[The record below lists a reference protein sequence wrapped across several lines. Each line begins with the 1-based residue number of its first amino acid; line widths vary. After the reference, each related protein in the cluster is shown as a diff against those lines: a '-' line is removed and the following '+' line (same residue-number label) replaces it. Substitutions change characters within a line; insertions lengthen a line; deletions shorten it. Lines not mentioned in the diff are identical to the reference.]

1 MFDLTGRKALVTGAT
16 GGLGGA
22 IARTLHAQGASVAIS
37 GTRAEALEALAAE
50 LGERVVIAPC
60 NLSDKDSV
68 EALVPTAEEK
78 LGGLDIL
85 VNNAGITR
93 DNLFLRLKDE
103 DWDSVLAVNLTAAF
117 RLSRAA
123 VRLSRAA
130 VKSMMRRRYGR
141 IVAIGSV
148 VATTGNPGQGNYAA
162 AKAGL
167 IGMSKALAAEVASRN
182 ITVNVVAPG
191 FIESPMTQ
199 ALNDKQREGILSGVP
214 MGRLG
219 EGADVAAAVAFLAS
233 TEAGYVTGQT
243 LHVNGGMA
251 MI

>member
-93 DNLFLRLKDE
+93 DNLFMRLKDE

-123 VRLSRAA
+123 V
-130 VKSMMRRRYGR
+130 KSMMRRRYGR

-148 VATTGNPGQGNYAA
+148 VGTTGNPGQGNYAA

-219 EGADVAAAVAFLAS
+219 QGTDVAAAVAFLAS